1 MDVYA
6 SRNANSL
13 SVISKEFA
21 SFTATLKEIAGLMK
35 VEKPPLESLKV
46 MKLKVLIRD
55 MKERIEEHSIS
66 SVDGNKA
73 LRELRKQVDEV
84 RAEEDAVNE

>member
-1 MDVYA
+1 MDMYTA
-6 SRNANSL
+6 RNANSL

-21 SFTATLKEIAGLMK
+21 SFTAALKEIAGLMK

-66 SVDGNKA
+66 SIDGLKA
-73 LRELRKQVDEV
+73 LRELRKQVDDA
-84 RAEEDAVNE
+84 RAEEDAVND